1 MKKFIFI
8 LFFQCLFAQS
18 FVDFDLI
25 KSFISYD
32 GKHPAHNWTGIS
44 KDIQGTFEINKQDL
58 TQSKVDL
65 FVPVFSFDSKN
76 ANRDSNMLDV
86 VEEYYYPFVRFT
98 SSKINKSESGFNV
111 VGNLS
116 FHGITKEFIIPV
128 ELNEDNENII
138 VTSDFSIM
146 LTDFKIKRPALL
158 TIKIRNQVDIKV
170 YLVGS
175 IEYQK

>member
-1 MKKFIFI
+1 MKNILIFIFVI
-8 LFFQCLFAQS
+8 SSLVATQYEVTSNKIVYYGVHALHKWEGS
-18 FVDFDLI
+18 TTKTTGTL
-25 KSFISYD
+25 SYD
-32 GKHPAHNWTGIS
+32 KNKKTYSCNITVPLN
-44 KDIQGTFEINKQDL
+44 TFSSGND
-58 TQSKVDL
+58 
-65 FVPVFSFDSKN
+65 
-76 ANRDSNMLDV
+76 NRDSNMLDV

-98 SSKINKSESGFNV
+98 SSKINKIESGFNV

-116 FHGITKEFIIPV
+116 FHGITKEFTIPV

-138 VTSDFSIM
+138 VASDFSIM

-175 IEYQK
+175 IENQK